1 MNFQT
6 PHIYFHKN
14 NNNYHNKTPIIT
26 YTVSAGSV
34 ECDSEST
41 VCQITHHQTEDIEGA
56 FREPVHAEEVY
67 RDQESV
73 ARCPCHRCDHR
84 RPSNLQHC

>member
-6 PHIYFHKN
+6 PHIYFRKNGKN
-14 NNNYHNKTPIIT
+14 NNNNHNKTRIIT
-26 YTVSAGSV
+26 YTVSTGGV

-56 FREPVHAEEVY
+56 FREPVHAEEV
-67 RDQESV
+67 D
-73 ARCPCHRCDHR
+73 
-84 RPSNLQHC
+84 